1 MANRFWC
8 GECTF
13 KTPWVDRS
21 EGLRRQMEHYARTHP
36 GVYPA
41 GQIET
46 RRRGPGA
53 HKGCL
58 LLTAGALILLTLV
71 AMWRP

>member
-21 EGLRRQMEHYARTHP
+21 EGVRRQMEHYGRKHP
-36 GVYPA
+36 GMHPV
-41 GQIET
+41 GQVET
-46 RRRGPGA
+46 RRRGPST
-53 HKGCL
+53 HKVCL
-58 LLTAGALILLTLV
+58 LLTAGALILLTV
-71 AMWRP
+71 VTTCRH